1 MKNKIQIKSGLG
13 DVLFELE
20 KENNTIKDTIL
31 EAVGSGA
38 NLAGADL
45 AWANLAGANLAGAN
59 LAGADLAWANL
70 AGAYLCRANLAGADL
85 AWANLCRANLT
96 GAKGIPKIYQSNLS
110 ILNNQVNPLRAFKFL
125 DKDMASP
132 INDKKITYEVGKEY
146 AKKVNKDKKEV
157 CGAGLNVATLE
168 WCIRE
173 NTLGKGAVFIEVEF
187 NPKDMVVPYFSDGK
201 FRVSRFKVVRI
212 VPKSE
217 IKQAMKNIK

>member
-20 KENNTIKDTIL
+20 KENNTLRNTVIS
-31 EAVGSGA
+31 AVRAKADLAGADLTKADLFGA
-38 NLAGADL
+38 NLAGA
-45 AWANLAGANLAGAN
+45 
-59 LAGADLAWANL
+59 
-70 AGAYLCRANLAGADL
+70 
-85 AWANLCRANLT
+85 
-96 GAKGIPKIYQSNLS
+96 KGISKIYQSNLS

-212 VPKSE
+212 VPNSE
-217 IKQAMKNIK
+217 IKQAMKNI